1 MQLRNRGRP
10 RLRTCC
16 DCGRQE
22 LVRSDNHAERCR
34 SCASRIAG
42 RLGISVIRAR
52 QLRTRC
58 ECCGVVFPTTASSLT
73 RGPVRYCSRE
83 CRWQGRRV
91 ERRCKLC
98 GTSFTVV
105 RSILSG
111 RTNSSGNFCSRSCY
125 HRYLCRTERVTGRG
139 SRWNAIRREVLR
151 SAPFCALCGSLHR
164 LDVHHIIPFRITR
177 DNSQPNLIPLCKR
190 HHKLIETI
198 YHDIEGAMLD
208 VPTLQ
213 FWFRNSLSEWQAAS
227 RFVLKRLARSTLCQT
242 ATYQSKTGR

>member
-1 MQLRNRGRP
+1 
-10 RLRTCC
+10 LRTCC

-22 LVRSDNHAERCR
+22 LVRSDNPAERCR

-42 RLGISVIRAR
+42 RLGIAVIRAR
-52 QLRTRC
+52 RLRTRC
-58 ECCGVVFPTTASSLT
+58 ECCGVMFPTTASALASGT
-73 RGPVRYCSRE
+73 VRYCSWA
-83 CRWQGRRV
+83 CRWRGRRV

-98 GTSFTVV
+98 GTSFTIV

-111 RTNSSGNFCSRSCY
+111 KTNSSGNFCSRSCY

-139 SRWNAIRREVLR
+139 SRWHAVRKQALRR
-151 SAPFCALCGSLHR
+151 APFCSVCGSLQK

-198 YHDIEGAMLD
+198 YHDLESTALD
-208 VPTLQ
+208 LQTLR
-213 FWFRNSLSEWQAAS
+213 FWFRNSLTECQLAS
-227 RFVLKRLARSTLCQT
+227 KSVLKRLARTMICSTT
-242 ATYQSKTGR
+242 